1 MLSSTIILRLE
12 LTACQASLKAP
23 VRRVNN
29 WCHWFGKR
37 KTVTRP
43 LYDPARPLEPGLKG
57 EEEGDGGGRGVG
69 GSGEGKKQGRAGK
82 KAISWLYC
90 PGTRRLSLPIRFTC
104 HNSRCCYDGEGKDV
118 KSSKGN
124 EEECRDLS
132 CS

>member
-12 LTACQASLKAP
+12 LTACQASQKAS

-43 LYDPARPLEPGLKG
+43 LYDPARPLESGLKEGRWRGG
-57 EEEGDGGGRGVG
+57 E
-69 GSGEGKKQGRAGK
+69 KQGQAGK
-82 KAISWLYC
+82 KAISRPYC

-104 HNSRCCYDGEGKDV
+104 HYSRCCYDGEGKDV
-118 KSSKGN
+118 KSSKGD
-124 EEECRDLS
+124 EEECKDLS